1 MLASLHPAWLSAQ
14 NTVGGEGSIAVS
26 VALERAAVRQMP
38 LSLAFSLSSLS
49 TSAHRNAELGL
60 IQLWNADLLL

>member
-14 NTVGGEGSIAVS
+14 NAVGGEGSIVVS

-38 LSLAFSLSSLS
+38 FSLAFSLSLS
-49 TSAHRNAELGL
+49 ASARRNAELGL
-60 IQLWNADLLL
+60 I